1 MFSIIMSA
9 RLHAARLRRSDAAEV
24 GVGTLIIF
32 IAMVLVAAVAAAVI
46 IGTSGSLEQRAQ
58 QTGKEATAE
67 VSSNVK
73 VINVYGLRNNTT
85 SNLYTVRLELSLS
98 AGSKDVDLNN
108 MIIRYS
114 DGSNVRVYSFG
125 GSPGFNLSW
134 VRGVGTNNV
143 MTQGDLVDLDI
154 STISAE
160 LPPRSTLQLTMIPE
174 TGSPIDLLLKTPPTY
189 GSDIN
194 VLIQ

>member
-1 MFSIIMSA
+1 MRESA
-9 RLHAARLRRSDAAEV
+9 PSRTRRSRDEAAEV
-24 GVGTLIIF
+24 GVGTLIVF

-73 VINVYGLRNNTT
+73 VIDIFGVRADTSHDVSTLRFE
-85 SNLYTVRLELSLS
+85 LELS
-98 AGSKDVDLNN
+98 AGSKDVDLNT

-114 DGSNVRVYSFG
+114 DGQTVSMYSLS
-125 GSPGFNLSW
+125 GSPGYNLSW
-134 VRGVGTNNV
+134 VRGVNTNNV
-143 MTQGDLVDLDI
+143 MKSGDLVDLDLA
-154 STISAE
+154 TPAE
-160 LPPRSTLQLTMIPE
+160 LAPRSHIQITLIPE
-174 TGSPIDLLLKTPPTY
+174 VGSPIDLMVVTPPTY
-189 GSDIN
+189 GTNTN